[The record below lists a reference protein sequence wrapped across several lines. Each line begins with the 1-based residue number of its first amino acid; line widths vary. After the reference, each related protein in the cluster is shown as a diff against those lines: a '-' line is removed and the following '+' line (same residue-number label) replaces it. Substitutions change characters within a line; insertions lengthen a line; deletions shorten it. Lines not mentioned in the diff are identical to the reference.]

1 MKNKKMKILLVTE
14 SYWPNADGGALFE
27 RRLVKGLIGKGH
39 EVSVWAPAKNF
50 RNYIENDDGYSI
62 HREMAVTLPVN
73 KKYKVS
79 LLPAMHT
86 RRIFDQVKPDVI
98 HIHNPAL
105 LGRTAMKYANRHKIP
120 VLATNHLMPE
130 NVLMNIKGS
139 GWYYK
144 WFYQRFWNYLV
155 KFHNRAQFVTTP
167 TQTALDF
174 LLKHGLKTPSKAVT
188 NGIDTEVFRP
198 AKKDLKIAKKYNLST
213 KPTILYLGRVDGE
226 KRIDLIIKAM
236 PSVLKKVDSQ
246 LVIAG
251 FGNAMDELKNL
262 ATKLGVS
269 KNIIFTGFI
278 DEEDKP
284 AIYNLS
290 DLFVISSP
298 AELQSIVTLEAM
310 ASSKPIIAVDIAAL
324 HELVH
329 DNENGYLF
337 KEDSYLELAENI
349 TKILTSP
356 KLMKEFG
363 QESMNIINKSHSTEI
378 TFDEYESILEKISS

>member
-1 MKNKKMKILLVTE
+1 
-14 SYWPNADGGALFE
+14 
-27 RRLVKGLIGKGH
+27 
-39 EVSVWAPAKNF
+39 
-50 RNYIENDDGYSI
+50 
-62 HREMAVTLPVN
+62 
-73 KKYKVS
+73 
-79 LLPAMHT
+79 
-86 RRIFDQVKPDVI
+86 
-98 HIHNPAL
+98 
-105 LGRTAMKYANRHKIP
+105 
-120 VLATNHLMPE
+120 
-130 NVLMNIKGS
+130 
-139 GWYYK
+139 
-144 WFYQRFWNYLV
+144 
-155 KFHNRAQFVTTP
+155 
-167 TQTALDF
+167 
-174 LLKHGLKTPSKAVT
+174 
-188 NGIDTEVFRP
+188 
-198 AKKDLKIAKKYNLST
+198 
-213 KPTILYLGRVDGE
+213 
-226 KRIDLIIKAM
+226 M

-251 FGNAMDELKNL
+251 FGNAMDELKKL

-363 QESMNIINKSHSTEI
+363 QESMNIINKSHSTQI